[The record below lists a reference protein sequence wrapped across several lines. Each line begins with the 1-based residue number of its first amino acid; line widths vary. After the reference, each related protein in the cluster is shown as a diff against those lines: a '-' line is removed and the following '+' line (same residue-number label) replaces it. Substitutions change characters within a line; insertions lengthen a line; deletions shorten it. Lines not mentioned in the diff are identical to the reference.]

1 MFMLKL
7 KIRNHRAKFESEWS
21 TQ

>member
-1 MFMLKL
+1 MLKL